1 MANSL
6 YKDKDVFIR
15 ELLSNCSDALEKL
28 RYESIKEGFQGEA
41 IQPDRDL
48 EIRVSVDKAKRQ
60 IIFQDSGIGMS
71 AEEMADNLG
80 TIARSGSQAFLENV
94 NEQGKFFFETL
105 DLFFLE
111 F

>member
-1 MANSL
+1 M

-28 RYESIKEGFQGEA
+28 RYESLREGFQGEA
-41 IQPDRDL
+41 IQADRDL

-71 AEEMADNLG
+71 AQEMADNLG

-94 NEQGKFFFETL
+94 NEQGIL
-105 DLFFLE
+105 LFTI
-111 F
+111 